1 MSEVKAKN
9 AAGQV
14 VSIKQTRYDN
24 WYGYVAGKRVESFGN
39 SRLMT
44 AEEAARA
51 WLQGQ
56 TSVKAMGITASDAS
70 DRVSCSVK
78 ASDESAIAQDAE
90 RRMIKQF
97 GMPFPIA
104 EDKQLWATQKYAAG
118 KPFAK
123 SVSISLLTATQ
134 RDFDPDKVQSMMH
147 NTNDNEPIQV
157 VHHMNRYII
166 PDGHHRAMAAKFRGD
181 TVVPAMVVES

>member
-1 MSEVKAKN
+1 MPEARAKN

-24 WYGYVAGKRVESFGN
+24 RCGYVAGKRVESFGN
-39 SRLMT
+39 SSLMT

-51 WLQGQ
+51 WLKEQ
-56 TSVKAMGITASDAS
+56 T
-70 DRVSCSVK
+70 SVK

-123 SVSISLLTATQ
+123 SVPISLLTATQ

>member
-1 MSEVKAKN
+1 M
-9 AAGQV
+9 
-14 VSIKQTRYDN
+14 
-24 WYGYVAGKRVESFGN
+24 
-39 SRLMT
+39 
-44 AEEAARA
+44 
-51 WLQGQ
+51 
-56 TSVKAMGITASDAS
+56 KAMGITASNA
-70 DRVSCSVK
+70 
-78 ASDESAIAQDAE
+78 SAIAQDAE

-123 SVSISLLTATQ
+123 SVPISLLTATQ

-147 NTNDNEPIQV
+147 NTDDNEPIQV

-181 TVVPAMVVES
+181 TTVPAMVVES

>member
-1 MSEVKAKN
+1 MPEARAKN

-39 SRLMT
+39 SSLMT

-51 WLQGQ
+51 WLQEQ
-56 TSVKAMGITASDAS
+56 TSMKAMGITASD
-70 DRVSCSVK
+70 
-78 ASDESAIAQDAE
+78 ESTIAQDAE

-123 SVSISLLTATQ
+123 SVPISLLTATQ

-147 NTNDNEPIQV
+147 NTDDNEPIQV

-181 TVVPAMVVES
+181 TTVPAMVVES

>member
-51 WLQGQ
+51 WLKEQ
-56 TSVKAMGITASDAS
+56 T
-70 DRVSCSVK
+70 SVK

-123 SVSISLLTATQ
+123 SVPISLLTATQ

-147 NTNDNEPIQV
+147 NTDGNEPIQV